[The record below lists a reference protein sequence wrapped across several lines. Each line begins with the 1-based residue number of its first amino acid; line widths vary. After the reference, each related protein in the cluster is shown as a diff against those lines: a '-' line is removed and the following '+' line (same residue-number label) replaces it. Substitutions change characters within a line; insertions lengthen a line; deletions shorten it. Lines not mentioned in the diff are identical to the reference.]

1 MELTKKP
8 IRQASMGGYGLSW
21 QGKRLAVLRVNDLS
35 GFVARNLS
43 GRHSAPQGVRHET
56 NGGATGDTEDE
67 IRGSV

>member
-1 MELTKKP
+1 M
-8 IRQASMGGYGLSW
+8 IGL
-21 QGKRLAVLRVNDLS
+21 RLSVFTQPRPVRVFPVMAAMLRVNDLS